1 MGIFNK
7 LSKMKNFL
15 FDDEEEEEKE
25 IKKVAAPKQVED
37 NSDKDIFN
45 KKNKIEE
52 DDFSFD
58 TKKDDDMDF
67 DLDFNNKSRVE
78 KKEFEIPEVTEN
90 DFLIENPVIVEP
102 EPIKKVEVKQEIKPI
117 LYQGSKKRK
126 EEVKRFKPTPII
138 SPIYGLL
145 DEKGNKVTK
154 EKTKEILSPE
164 KDETTLDEIRRKAFG
179 IKSDVDKTL
188 KENKDK
194 SIEEV
199 EDIIKKQEEKEEEQE
214 NILNQIK
221 ELDEKIEKVKND
233 ELNEEKSSIIVN
245 EEDDEEEILPTINFK
260 EFDVDLEHSRTK
272 KMPKIEEIKKDE
284 DDEEDDDTKEQ
295 DLFNLIDTI
304 YKEDK

>member
-15 FDDEEEEEKE
+15 FDEEEDEEKE
-25 IKKVAAPKQVED
+25 SKKVAAPKHIED
-37 NSDKDIFN
+37 RSEEEKSI
-45 KKNKIEE
+45 KKSIIEE
-52 DDFSFD
+52 DDFSFNI
-58 TKKDDDMDF
+58 KKDDDIDF

-90 DFLIENPVIVEP
+90 DFLIEKPVIVEP
-102 EPIKKVEVKQEIKPI
+102 EPIKKVEVKKEVKPI

-145 DEKGNKVTK
+145 DEKGNKVAK

-179 IKSDVDKTL
+179 IKPDIGETL

-199 EDIIKKQEEKEEEQE
+199 EAIIKKQEEKEEEQE
-214 NILNQIK
+214 SILNKIK

-233 ELNEEKSSIIVN
+233 ELNKDNSSIIVN
-245 EEDDEEEILPTINFK
+245 VEEEDDEILPIINFK
-260 EFDVDLEHSRTK
+260 EIDVDLEHSRTK

-284 DDEEDDDTKEQ
+284 DDDEDDDTKEQ

>member
-1 MGIFNK
+1 MGLFNK

-15 FDDEEEEEKE
+15 FDDEEDDEKE
-25 IKKVAAPKQVED
+25 NKKVAAPKKVED
-37 NSDKDIFN
+37 NSEIEIV
-45 KKNKIEE
+45 KKEKNIL
-52 DDFSFD
+52 DDFGYND
-58 TKKDDDMDF
+58 KKDDDIDF
-67 DLDFNNKSRVE
+67 DLDFNAKSRTE

-90 DFLIENPVIVEP
+90 DFLIEKPIIVEP

-179 IKSDVDKTL
+179 IKTDIGETL

-199 EDIIKKQEEKEEEQE
+199 EAIIKKQEEKEEEQE
-214 NILNQIK
+214 SILNQIK

-233 ELNEEKSSIIVN
+233 ELNEDKSSIIVN
-245 EEDDEEEILPTINFK
+245 VEEEDDEEILPTINFK
-260 EFDVDLEHSRTK
+260 EIDVDIEHSRTK
-272 KMPKIEEIKKDE
+272 KMPKIEEVKKDAD
-284 DDEEDDDTKEQ
+284 DDEDEDTKEQ